1 MMLFVALEDSSRIV
15 PRGGA
20 IASVAPQYP
29 CAMIRHF
36 FSRMALLF
44 ALSATTATHAGPL
57 ELHQRLAN
65 PAPGAVALTLDACGG
80 AYDKTLID
88 FLVKQQIPA
97 TIFATQRWI
106 KQNPQ
111 GVADLRAHPQLFQ
124 IENHGA
130 RHVPA
135 VLGEG
140 RHVFGIAGA
149 GNLDGLRRE
158 VQGGAD
164 AVAQAFGRKPLWY
177 RGATALYDREAIAE
191 IQRMGFMLAGF
202 SINADVGATLGKQAV
217 LARLGKAQA
226 GDVIIAHMNHPA
238 SHTAEALMEALP
250 QLQARGLKFV
260 KLGEAPL
267 STIP

>member
-1 MMLFVALEDSSRIV
+1 MIKHVIPRIALLLALCAN
-15 PRGGA
+15 A
-20 IASVAPQYP
+20 IA
-29 CAMIRHF
+29 
-36 FSRMALLF
+36 
-44 ALSATTATHAGPL
+44 HAGPV

-65 PAPGAVALTLDACGG
+65 PVSGAVALTLDACSG
-80 AYDKTLID
+80 AYDKALID
-88 FLVKQQIPA
+88 FLVQQQIAA

-111 GVADLRAHPQLFQ
+111 GAADLRAHPQLFQ

-140 RHVFGIAGA
+140 RRVFGIAGV
-149 GNLDGLRRE
+149 GDLEGLRRE

-177 RGATALYDREAIAE
+177 RGATALYDREAITQIE
-191 IQRMGFMLAGF
+191 RMGFQLAGF
-202 SINADVGATLGKQAV
+202 SVNADVGATLGKQAV
-217 LARLGKAQA
+217 LARLGKVQA

-238 SHTAEALMEALP
+238 SATAAALIEVLP

-267 STIP
+267 KTIP